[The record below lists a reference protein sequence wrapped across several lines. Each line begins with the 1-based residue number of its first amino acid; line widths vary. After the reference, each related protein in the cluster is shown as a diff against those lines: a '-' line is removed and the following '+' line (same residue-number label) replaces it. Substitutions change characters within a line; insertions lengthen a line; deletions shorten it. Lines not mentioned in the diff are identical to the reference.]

1 MKWLKWLVVIGI
13 IGGSVAAYLAYR
25 EFNRRPADVETS
37 KPDFTVSSKDL
48 INEFESSDTTAD
60 KKYTDKIL
68 EMSGSVHSKEVKDTL
83 ISLIFDIQQ
92 KFIVLAQFNPKYKD
106 ATLAIKD
113 GDAVKLK
120 GKYNGFEAGDDV
132 FMLPGTIKLGKCVIV
147 KE

>member
-1 MKWLKWLVVIGI
+1 M
-13 IGGSVAAYLAYR
+13 AYR

-48 INEFESSDTTAD
+48 INEFENSDTTAD
-60 KKYTDKIL
+60 RKYTDKIL

-83 ISLIFDIQQ
+83 VSLIFDIQQ
-92 KFIVLAQFNPKYKD
+92 KFIVLAQFNPKFKD
-106 ATLAIKD
+106 AALAIRD

-120 GKYNGFEAGDDV
+120 GKYNGFDSGDDV

-147 KE
+147 ND

>member
-1 MKWLKWLVVIGI
+1 MKWLKWIVILGI
-13 IGGSVAAYLAYR
+13 IGGSVAAYMAYR

-37 KPDFTVSSKDL
+37 KPDFTVSSVDL

-68 EMSGSVHSKEVKDTL
+68 ELTGNVHSKEVKDTL
-83 ISLIFDIQQ
+83 VSLIFDIQQ
-92 KFIVLAQFNPKYKD
+92 KFIILAQFNPKFKD
-106 ATLAIKD
+106 AALAIND

-120 GKYNGFEAGDDV
+120 GKYNGSEAGDEV

-147 KE
+147 NE